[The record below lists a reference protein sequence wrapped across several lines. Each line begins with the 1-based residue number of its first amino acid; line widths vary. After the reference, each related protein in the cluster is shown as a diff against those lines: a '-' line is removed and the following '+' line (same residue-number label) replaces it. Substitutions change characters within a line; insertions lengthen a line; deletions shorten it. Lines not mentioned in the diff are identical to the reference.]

1 MKNLFKYA
9 ASYWKAMIAIVL
21 ILVVQAYCDLSLP
34 AYTSDI
40 VNVGIQQG
48 GIGDEV
54 PRQIATEEMEKLLL
68 LVSEDD
74 QQTVMDA
81 YTEDNTSYKKEAY
94 VLKDSVAEEEN
105 TMENLKDILQIPMMM
120 TSGIESGSDTTKQ
133 MEDKLKEQMSQG
145 MAQSMPQGADR
156 TMPEGMPQGESQA
169 ESQAVSLDDMSMFDL
184 LKMLPAEQRATVVEK
199 IEEHMSEMS
208 DTILDQASV
217 SFCRSAYKDLGMD
230 MDQTQ
235 IHYLLK
241 TGGQMAALALLG
253 MAASIMVAFLASR
266 VGASAGRDLRSGV
279 FHKVV
284 GFSNN
289 EFNHFSTASLIT
301 RSTND
306 IQQIQMLIVMLLR
319 MVLYA
324 PILAIGGVLQVM
336 KTNVSMSWIIG
347 LAVIIIAFVV
357 LLLFLVVMP
366 KFKVLQNLVDKLN
379 LVTREIL
386 TGLPVIRAFS
396 TEKHEEERFDDAN
409 RTLTKTNLFVNR
421 AMTFMM
427 PVMMFVM
434 NGVSVLIVWTGAHGI
449 SDGQMQ
455 VGDMMAFIQYTMQI
469 IMGFLMLCMIS
480 IMLPRAAVAADRV
493 EEVLKSETMIH
504 DPKQEKHFPKDGKGV
519 LTFDHVSF
527 RYPGADEDV
536 LEDITF
542 TAKPGETTAIIGSTG
557 SGKSTLVNLIPRFYD
572 VTSGDITL
580 DGVDIREVKQ
590 QELREK
596 LGYVP
601 QKGVLFSGDI
611 ASNIMFGNSHGSDDE
626 MTEAAEIAQA
636 TEFIDTKPEK
646 YKSPISQGGANVSG
660 GQKQRLSIARA
671 IAKHPQVFI
680 FDDSFSAL
688 DYKTDVTLRRA
699 LAEKTSGST
708 VLIVAQRIS
717 TILHAEQIIVLDE
730 GKVAGKGTHAELLR
744 NCPVYREIAESQLS
758 RKELEAAL
766 NEQTDGKEDQ
776 IHG

>member
-9 ASYWKAMIAIVL
+9 ASYWKAMIAILL
-21 ILVVQAYCDLSLP
+21 ILVLQAYCDLSLP

-48 GIGDEV
+48 GIEDEV

-68 LVSEDD
+68 FVSEDD

-94 VLKDSVAEEEN
+94 VLKDSVAEDEH
-105 TMENLKDILQIPMMM
+105 TLRKLKEILQIPMMM

-133 MEDKLKEQMSQG
+133 MEEKLKEQMSQG
-145 MAQSMPQGADR
+145 MSQ
-156 TMPEGMPQGESQA
+156 GMPQS
-169 ESQAVSLDDMSMFDL
+169 VPLDDMSMFDL
-184 LKMLPAEQRATVVEK
+184 LKMLPAEQRTTMVEK
-199 IEEHMSEMS
+199 IEEQMSEMP

-253 MAASIMVAFLASR
+253 MVASIMVAFLASR

-427 PVMMFVM
+427 PVMMLVM

-504 DPKQEKHFPKDGKGV
+504 DPKQEKHFPEDGKGV
-519 LTFDHVSF
+519 LTFNHVSF

-590 QELREK
+590 HELREK

-626 MTEAAEIAQA
+626 MIEAAEIAQA

-646 YKSPISQGGANVSG
+646 YKSPISQGGSNVSG

-730 GKVAGKGTHAELLR
+730 GKVAGKGTHAELLK

>member
-48 GIGDEV
+48 GIEDEV

-68 LVSEDD
+68 FVSEDD

-145 MAQSMPQGADR
+145 MAQSMPQGADQ
-156 TMPEGMPQGESQA
+156 TMPEGMPQG

-184 LKMLPAEQRATVVEK
+184 LKMLPAEQRATMVEK
-199 IEEHMSEMS
+199 IEEQMSEMP

-253 MAASIMVAFLASR
+253 MVASIMVAFLASR

-396 TEKHEEERFDDAN
+396 TEKHEEERFDE
-409 RTLTKTNLFVNR
+409 
-421 AMTFMM
+421 
-427 PVMMFVM
+427 
-434 NGVSVLIVWTGAHGI
+434 SV
-449 SDGQMQ
+449 
-455 VGDMMAFIQYTMQI
+455 
-469 IMGFLMLCMIS
+469 
-480 IMLPRAAVAADRV
+480 
-493 EEVLKSETMIH
+493 
-504 DPKQEKHFPKDGKGV
+504 
-519 LTFDHVSF
+519 
-527 RYPGADEDV
+527 
-536 LEDITF
+536 
-542 TAKPGETTAIIGSTG
+542 
-557 SGKSTLVNLIPRFYD
+557 
-572 VTSGDITL
+572 
-580 DGVDIREVKQ
+580 
-590 QELREK
+590 
-596 LGYVP
+596 
-601 QKGVLFSGDI
+601 
-611 ASNIMFGNSHGSDDE
+611 
-626 MTEAAEIAQA
+626 
-636 TEFIDTKPEK
+636 
-646 YKSPISQGGANVSG
+646 
-660 GQKQRLSIARA
+660 
-671 IAKHPQVFI
+671 
-680 FDDSFSAL
+680 
-688 DYKTDVTLRRA
+688 
-699 LAEKTSGST
+699 LAEKTAQLLGRKFSRSIITPEQFFDIVPYVMYNMEQPLGDASAIVFTLGCNATAEHTKICYSGEGSDEFFGGYNMYRNAERYGENLKNFYVGNTNIMKEDEKQKILKKYDPDVLPIELARGIYEETEGLDPLTKMSDVDIQIWLEGDIYLNVDKMST
-708 VLIVAQRIS
+708 AAGLEIRMPLTDRRIFDIAS
-717 TILHAEQIIVLDE
+717 RMPSRFKVNEEQN
-730 GKVAGKGTHAELLR
+730 KVAFRTAAAKVLPE
-744 NCPVYREIAESQLS
+744 EIAF
-758 RKELEAAL
+758 RKKLGFIVPIRIWMADERYNQDVQRLFHSDIAEKFFDVDAINAIFDEYVGGNSDNWRKVWTIYTFL
-766 NEQTDGKEDQ
+766 VWYEEYFVKR
-776 IHG
+776 